1 MHFKPGDL
9 VRLKSGGPQMT
20 IEEVEDRALCSW
32 FNYTMRERGTFAL
45 VALEHCE
52 RRQGTAAPPDYDPWA
67 I

>member
-1 MHFKPGDL
+1 
-9 VRLKSGGPQMT
+9 MT

-32 FNYTMRERGTFAL
+32 FNYTMCERGTFAL